1 MSETMVNNLTGLSGL
16 LLGLIVTI
24 IIYFINRRIGAKKRL
39 FDERQQYVT
48 ARSKA
53 AAWNVTS
60 VILLVAWAIIILYD
74 GISFSFF
81 LMTGI
86 WVAHN
91 ISLIITSVYF
101 SNQN

>member
-1 MSETMVNNLTGLSGL
+1 MSEIAANNLIGLSGL
-16 LLGLIVTI
+16 LLGVIITI
-24 IIYFINRRIGAKKRL
+24 IIYFINRRIGEKKRL

-48 ARSKA
+48 TRSKA

-60 VILLVAWAIIILYD
+60 IILLVAWAFIIVYD

-91 ISLIITSVYF
+91 ISLIITSIYF
-101 SNQN
+101 SGQN

>member
-1 MSETMVNNLTGLSGL
+1 MSETLVNNLTGLSGL
-16 LLGLIVTI
+16 LLGVLCII
-24 IIYFINRRIGAKKRL
+24 IIYFINRRVGRNKRL

-53 AAWNVTS
+53 AAWNATS
-60 VILLVAWAIIILYD
+60 VILLAAWAFIIIFD

-91 ISLIITSVYF
+91 LSLIVTSVYF

>member
-1 MSETMVNNLTGLSGL
+1 MINNLIGLSGL
-16 LLGLIVTI
+16 LLGAGITIVI
-24 IIYFINRRIGAKKRL
+24 LFINRRIGEKKRL

-48 ARSKA
+48 ARAKA
-53 AAWNVTS
+53 ASWNITS
-60 VILLVAWAIIILYD
+60 VILLIAWAIIILYE

-91 ISLIITSVYF
+91 FSLVFTATYF
-101 SNQN
+101 SNRN